1 MADVEYEDSSLE
13 DQEASALSIS
23 YTNGSV
29 TVSATHAEVEN
40 IAGTSTADRSGYEIN
55 FALAF

>member
-1 MADVEYEDSSLE
+1 MKIFIRRPRISV
-13 DQEASALSIS
+13 SIS
-23 YTNGSV
+23 YTNGSKMFP
-29 TVSATHAEVEN
+29 THAEVEN